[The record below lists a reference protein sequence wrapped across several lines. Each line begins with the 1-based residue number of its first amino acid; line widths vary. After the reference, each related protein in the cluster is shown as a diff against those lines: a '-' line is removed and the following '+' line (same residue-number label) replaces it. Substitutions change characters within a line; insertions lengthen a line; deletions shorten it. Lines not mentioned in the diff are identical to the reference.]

1 MTAKN
6 EMKDILG
13 DMRCGRILFDEPMS
27 LHTSLAVGGK
37 ADALVFA
44 ENEDQLAQMIK
55 KLAEHRKQYFV
66 AGNLTNVL
74 VKDGGYRGA
83 IVLMTGLK
91 DVTCEPAGGGASFI
105 FAQAGA
111 ALSSVVHLSIMEELT
126 GLEFCSGIPGSVGG
140 AVWMNAGA
148 YGREMK
154 DVVESVTVLEAGG
167 VKKTMKR
174 NEIIFGYRKTS
185 FPRGTVILGACL
197 KLEKGERSKIKESIN
212 EIMRWRRE
220 KHPWDFPS
228 AGSIFKNLPGQAAGK
243 IIEES
248 GLKGLASGGAQ
259 ISSKHA
265 NFIINRGGAT
275 AADIMRLIETV
286 RSKVKKEKNLVLDT
300 EVVIVGEDECS
311 GN

>member
-6 EMKDILG
+6 EMKDVLG
-13 DMRCGRILFDEPMS
+13 DMDCGRILYDEPMS

-37 ADALVFA
+37 AEALVFA
-44 ENEDQLAQMIK
+44 ENEDQLAQIIG
-55 KLAEHRKQYFV
+55 KLSEHRKKYFI
-66 AGNLTNVL
+66 AGNLTNVI
-74 VKDGGYRGA
+74 VRDGGYQGA
-83 IVLMTGLK
+83 IVLMTGFK
-91 DVTCEPAGGGASFI
+91 DVTCEPAGGGKGFI
-105 FAQAGA
+105 YAQAGA
-111 ALSSVVHLSIMEELT
+111 ALSSVVHLSITEELT

-154 DVVESVTVLEAGG
+154 DVVESVTVLEADG

-174 NEIIFGYRKTS
+174 NEIIFGYRNTS
-185 FPRGTVILGACL
+185 FPRGTVILGALL
-197 KLEKGERSKIKESIN
+197 KLEKGERSKIKETIN
-212 EIMRWRRE
+212 EILLWRRE
-220 KHPWDFPS
+220 KHPLDFPS

-248 GLKGLASGGAQ
+248 GLKGMAVGGAQ

-286 RSKVKKEKNLVLDT
+286 QSRVKKEKNLVLDT
-300 EVVIVGEDECS
+300 EVVIVGEDE
-311 GN
+311 

>member
-6 EMKDILG
+6 EMKDVLG
-13 DMRCGRILFDEPMS
+13 DMDCGRILYDEPMS

-44 ENEDQLAQMIK
+44 ENEDQLAQIIRTLEVNK
-55 KLAEHRKQYFV
+55 KKYFV
-66 AGNLTNVL
+66 AGNLTNVI

-83 IVLMTGLK
+83 IMLMTGLK
-91 DVTCEPAGGGASFI
+91 DVTCEPADGGKGFI
-105 FAQAGA
+105 YAQAGA
-111 ALSSVVHLSIMEELT
+111 ALSSVVHLSITEELT

-167 VKKTMKR
+167 VKKTMEG
-174 NEIIFGYRKTS
+174 NEIVFGYRKTS
-185 FPRGTVILGACL
+185 FPRGTVILGARL
-197 KLEKGERSKIKESIN
+197 KLEKGERSKIKETIN
-212 EIMRWRRE
+212 EILLWRRE
-220 KHPWDFPS
+220 KHPLDFPS

-248 GLKGLASGGAQ
+248 GLKGLAVGGAQ

-286 RSKVKKEKNLVLDT
+286 QARVKKEKNLVLDT